1 MRSLIQM
8 YIFASK
14 IPNLTQF
21 KMSKDIRLKKGLKIN
36 LQGEA
41 DKVYASVPQSE
52 FFCLKPTDFH
62 GLTPKLMVKEGDK
75 VQAGSCLFFD
85 KYNDK
90 IRFASPVSGTVE
102 AVVRG
107 AKRKI
112 LEIHLKADSEI
123 VYEKFPVA
131 DSVANREEIID
142 TLLKSGVWPFIRQ
155 KPFDVIANPSDKPK
169 AIFIS
174 SFNTAPLSPDND
186 FVVHGLD
193 NEFQKGIDILTK
205 LTDGLVHFNVDGNTN
220 PSKVFTSCKGVTLNK
235 ISGVHPAGNVGVQIH
250 HIDPINKGEV
260 VWYLYPQ
267 DVLTIARLFTDG
279 KYDVSR
285 IVALTGPQVE
295 KPRYYRMISGAS
307 IKNMLDENS
316 IVGENNRFISGN
328 VLTGDQIDAEGYLGF
343 YDSQITVLEEGNE
356 QSFLGWLSPNL
367 DKFSM
372 SKSYFSWLFPSRK
385 YALNTNYNGEERAY
399 VVTGQYEK
407 VLPMDIYP
415 MQLIKACLIE
425 DIDQMEQLGIY
436 EISPEDVALCEFVCT
451 SKMEVQSIIR
461 EGLDL
466 IKKNVVRT

>member
-1 MRSLIQM
+1 
-8 YIFASK
+8 
-14 IPNLTQF
+14 
-21 KMSKDIRLKKGLKIN
+21 MSKDIRLKKGLKIN
-36 LQGEA
+36 LKGEA
-41 DKVYASVPQSE
+41 DKVYASIPQSE
-52 FFCLKPTDFH
+52 FFSLKPTDFH
-62 GLTPKLMVKEGDK
+62 GLVPKLLVKEGDSVK
-75 VQAGSCLFFD
+75 AGSCLFFD

-90 IRFASPVSGTVE
+90 IRFSSPISGTVE
-102 AVVRG
+102 EIVRG

-112 LEIHLKADSEI
+112 LEVKLKADSEI
-123 VYEKFPVA
+123 IYEKFPFTA
-131 DSVANREEIID
+131 TPSKDEIID
-142 TLLKSGVWPFIRQ
+142 LLLKSGVWPFIRQ
-155 KPFDVIANPSDKPK
+155 KPYDIIANPEEKPK

-174 SFNTAPLSPDND
+174 TFNTAPLAPDND

-193 NEFQKGIDILTK
+193 HDFQKGIDILKK
-205 LTDGLVHFNVDGNTN
+205 LTDGLVHLNVDGNTN
-220 PSKVFTSCKGVTLNK
+220 PSKVFTSCKGVNVNK

-250 HIDPINKGEV
+250 HIDPINKGDV

-267 DVLTIARLFTDG
+267 DVLTIARLFNEG

-295 KPRYYRMISGAS
+295 KPRYYRTISGAS

-316 IVGENNRFISGN
+316 IQGQNNRFISGN
-328 VLTGDQIDAEGYLGF
+328 VLTGTRIEQDGYLGF
-343 YDSQITVLEEGNE
+343 YDSQITVLEEGDTQE
-356 QSFLGWLSPNL
+356 FLGWLSPNTH
-367 DKFSM
+367 KFSM

-407 VLPMDIYP
+407 VLPMDIFP

-466 IKKNVVRT
+466 IKKECS

>member
-1 MRSLIQM
+1 
-8 YIFASK
+8 
-14 IPNLTQF
+14 
-21 KMSKDIRLKKGLKIN
+21 MSKDIRLKKGLKIN
-36 LQGEA
+36 LKGEA
-41 DKVYASVPQSE
+41 DKVYASIPQSKSYS
-52 FFCLKPTDFH
+52 LKPTDFH
-62 GLTPKLMVKEGDK
+62 GLTPKLVVKEGDK
-75 VQAGSCLFFD
+75 VQAGSCLFYD

-90 IRFASPVSGTVE
+90 IRFSSPVSGTVE
-102 AVVRG
+102 AIVRG

-112 LEIHLKADSEI
+112 LEVRLTADSELS
-123 VYEKFPVA
+123 YEKFSIENA
-131 DSVANREEIID
+131 TASRESIIE
-142 TLLKSGVWPFIRQ
+142 TLLQSGVWPFIRQ
-155 KPFDVIANPSDKPK
+155 KPFDVVANPSDTPK

-174 SFNTAPLSPDND
+174 TFNTAPLSPDND

-193 NEFQKGIDILTK
+193 DEFQKGIDILTK
-205 LTDGLVHFNVDGNTN
+205 LTDGLVHLNVDGNTN
-220 PSKVFTSCKGVTLNK
+220 PSNVFTSCKGVTLNK

-260 VWYLYPQ
+260 AWYLYPQ

-295 KPRYYRMISGAS
+295 KPRYYRTISGAS
-307 IKNMLDENS
+307 ISNMLDENT
-316 IVGENNRFISGN
+316 IIGQNNRYISGN
-328 VLTGDQIDAEGYLGF
+328 VLTGTQIDAKGNLGF
-343 YDSQITVLEEGNE
+343 YDSQVTVLEEGN
-356 QSFLGWLSPNL
+356 QQAFLGWLSPNL
-367 DKFSM
+367 NKFSM

-385 YALNTNYNGEERAY
+385 YALNTNFNGEERAY

-415 MQLIKACLIE
+415 IQLVKACLIE

-461 EGLDL
+461 DGLDL
-466 IKKNVVRT
+466 IKKECS